1 MRLGKRALL
10 WSALASLALVAAAC
24 SDVSSSSTAAG
35 GGTVP
40 DNSGTTVNFS
50 ISPWDG
56 SAANVAVA
64 EYLLKN
70 QLGYSVGDKDID
82 EYAQFKA
89 LANGDLDATLEV
101 WPSGHA
107 ADYKKYIAT
116 DNGVVDG
123 GPLGITGRI
132 GWYIPTYMLQDHPE
146 LATWEGL
153 KQDATLFKTAD
164 SGDAGQILDG
174 APSYVTYDQTI
185 ADNLGLN
192 LKVAYAGSEA
202 AELTELDTAYQDQ
215 KPILMYFWTPHW
227 AHAKYDLTQIKLPTV
242 SDQCKQIYSTG
253 DNADQYNCDYPP
265 DTLYKAFNDQL
276 ATKAPAAFAFLSA
289 MQWDDQAQDGVGADI
304 HEGMDPQDA
313 AKKWVDANQS
323 VWQPWVDAGM
333 AAQSGSP
340 VANASPSP
348 AA

>member
-1 MRLGKRALL
+1 MRLGKRAFL

-107 ADYKKYIAT
+107 ADYNKYIAS

-164 SGDAGQILDG
+164 SGSAGQILDG

-227 AHAKYDLTQIKLPTV
+227 AQEKYDLTMVQLPEVTPECE
-242 SDQCKQIYSTG
+242 QAA
-253 DNADQYNCDYPP
+253 ADGTDAYACAYPQ
-265 DTLYKAFNDQL
+265 DDLHKAFNQDLQ
-276 ATKAPAAFAFLSA
+276 TKAPAAFAFLSA
-289 MQWDDQAQDGVGADI
+289 MSWTNDDQNVVALGINDGQDPA
-304 HEGMDPQDA
+304 DA
-313 AKKWVDANQS
+313 AQEWIDQNPD
-323 VWQPWVDAGM
+323 VWQPWVDAGL
-333 AAQSGSP
+333 AAQS
-340 VANASPSP
+340 
-348 AA
+348 